1 MKKIVEKLNFFP
13 DYLKKRIIGQ
23 DQVINAF
30 CEKIRY
36 GELGISNPQRP
47 KGCFF
52 LLGPTGTGKTEI
64 VRETMKYFTGS
75 ADNFLRIDMSE
86 LSRTAGEDV
95 GTRLVGRGKDD
106 PGRLYDYLTRTR
118 DTGGAILY
126 DEFEKADKSICT
138 YMLQQL
144 DAARVTL
151 WDNNTYDLSKYYL
164 FFTSNIAAEV
174 FQGNTHLS
182 MTRKVEAAVER
193 LRQQFVPEF
202 VARFGAFNYGIIPFN
217 SLKPEHLR
225 LICRKF
231 IEDGIKFFS
240 EIETT
245 TKEAHRQ
252 VIPINMI
259 IHGYTKDVVE
269 FTLQQTNT
277 TKNGAR
283 EIRDIVERMLN
294 RTYDQAV
301 TQNPDAK
308 E

>member
-1 MKKIVEKLNFFP
+1 M
-13 DYLKKRIIGQ
+13 R
-23 DQVINAF
+23 
-30 CEKIRY
+30 
-36 GELGISNPQRP
+36 
-47 KGCFF
+47 
-52 LLGPTGTGKTEI
+52 
-64 VRETMKYFTGS
+64 YFTGS
-75 ADNFLRIDMSE
+75 PDNFLRIDMSE

-95 GTRLVGRGKDD
+95 GTRLVGRGKED

-118 DTGGAILY
+118 ATGGAILY

-151 WDNNTYDLSKYYL
+151 WDNNTYDLSRYYL

-231 IEDGIKFFS
+231 IEDGIRFF
-240 EIETT
+240 ETIGET
-245 TKEAHRQ
+245 SKQAQRT
-252 VIPINMI
+252 VIPTNMKI
-259 IHGYTKDVVE
+259 LGYTKEVVE

-294 RTYDQAV
+294 RAYDRAITLNPEAEKLTGYLDTVDETDTNGNEERKVILTGIEPETYIE
-301 TQNPDAK
+301 PK
-308 E
+308 